1 MRVGGTRHPGSLH
14 WSGVCLI
21 EPEHDKNQQ
30 NDLCTQRRLWSALAS
45 AQSDQSLLS
54 ALREAR
60 GPELSSGERQGL
72 WSDWADAQADLSL
85 RWPQRSFCWF
95 CYVMAQLFSDN
106 PAKSSRVVVPDQLPC
121 FVVSYLGFHA
131 LPKSVGLNARL
142 KWVKVC
148 WILDWF
154 DVVEPKWAA
163 TWQNQESEC
172 APSEDSDQPGHQ
184 PSLIRVFA
192 VHLMCS

>member
-1 MRVGGTRHPGSLH
+1 
-14 WSGVCLI
+14 
-21 EPEHDKNQQ
+21 
-30 NDLCTQRRLWSALAS
+30 
-45 AQSDQSLLS
+45 
-54 ALREAR
+54 
-60 GPELSSGERQGL
+60 
-72 WSDWADAQADLSL
+72 
-85 RWPQRSFCWF
+85 
-95 CYVMAQLFSDN
+95 MAQLFSDN
-106 PAKSSRVVVPDQLPC
+106 PAKSSIVVPDQLPC

-142 KWVKVC
+142 KWVEVC

-192 VHLMCS
+192 VHLMCSYGPKLSSCGQRILWSDWVDAHADLSLRWAHTHCVGFVMSRLNPYLGQKNACFDIDLVLQY